1 MERNERKLKDNCI
14 GEDRIMLGQ
23 RYLYDGKS
31 IMYLNERQKESCKR
45 IINGQE
51 KENPVYQFEDF
62 KCECGAGEEAFDV
75 LAEKDRYGLKSRTV
89 ICRKCGL
96 VMTNPR
102 MTQESYDYFYD
113 KEFGKLYRD
122 HDKMD
127 EKYFMTRVEEG
138 QGIYNFIKS
147 NYDGEI
153 KDVLE
158 IGCAAGGI
166 LYYFDYEGCNVTGCD
181 LGSDYISYGQRLGMD
196 LRQCHSKEL
205 LKDGKKYDLIIL
217 NQVLEHF
224 LNIEQELDV
233 ICKLLK
239 EDGILFVAVPGIK
252 ALVSTYQNDFM
263 RYLQNAH
270 VYDFTLGT
278 LEQVMNKYGFEL
290 VYGTEIVD
298 AIFKYTGVK
307 RKIENNYFL
316 DIMSFLYQLENLV
329 DKRDRQ

>member
-1 MERNERKLKDNCI
+1 
-14 GEDRIMLGQ
+14 MLGQ

-31 IMYLNERQKESCKR
+31 ILDLNERQKESCKR
-45 IINGQE
+45 IIDEQE
-51 KENPVYQFEDF
+51 HENSKYKFEGF
-62 KCECGAGEEAFDV
+62 QCECGAGEEAFDI
-75 LAEKDRYGLKSRTV
+75 LAEKDRYGLKNRTV

-102 MTQESYDYFYD
+102 MTQDSYDYFYD
-113 KEFGKLYRD
+113 KEYGKLYRN

-127 EKYFMTRVEEG
+127 EEYFMNRVEYG
-138 QGIYNFIKS
+138 QGVYNYIKA
-147 NYDGEI
+147 NWKGNI

-166 LYYFDYEGCNVTGCD
+166 LYYFDFEGCNVTGCD

-205 LKDGKKYDLIIL
+205 LNDGKKYDLIIL
-217 NQVLEHF
+217 NHVLEHF

-233 ICKLLK
+233 ISKLLK
-239 EDGILFVAVPGIK
+239 EDGVLFVAVPGIK
-252 ALVSTYQNDFM
+252 ALVSTYSNDFLK
-263 RYLQNAH
+263 YLQNAH

-290 VYGTEIVD
+290 IVGNENINS
-298 AIFKYTGVK
+298 IFKYTGVK
-307 RKIENNYFL
+307 REMEKNYFL
-316 DIMSFLYQLENLV
+316 DIMSFLYQLEDIR
-329 DKRDRQ
+329 DKRERQ

>member
-1 MERNERKLKDNCI
+1 
-14 GEDRIMLGQ
+14 MLGQ

-31 IMYLNERQKESCKR
+31 ILDLNERQKESCKR
-45 IINGQE
+45 IIDEQE
-51 KENPVYQFEDF
+51 HENSKYKFEGF
-62 KCECGAGEEAFDV
+62 QCECGAGEEAFDI
-75 LAEKDRYGLKSRTV
+75 LAEKDRYGLKNRTV

-102 MTQESYDYFYD
+102 MTQDSYDYFYD
-113 KEFGKLYRD
+113 KEYGKLYRN

-127 EKYFMTRVEEG
+127 EEYFMNRVEYG
-138 QGIYNFIKS
+138 QGGYNYIKA
-147 NYDGEI
+147 NWKGNI

-166 LYYFDYEGCNVTGCD
+166 LYYFDFEGCNVTGCD

-205 LKDGKKYDLIIL
+205 LNDGKKYDLIIL
-217 NQVLEHF
+217 NHVLEHF

-233 ICKLLK
+233 ISKLLK
-239 EDGILFVAVPGIK
+239 EDGVLFVAVPGIK
-252 ALVSTYQNDFM
+252 ALVSTYSNDFLK
-263 RYLQNAH
+263 YLQNAH

-290 VYGTEIVD
+290 IVGNENINS
-298 AIFKYTGVK
+298 IFKYTGVK
-307 RKIENNYFL
+307 REMEKNYFL
-316 DIMSFLYQLENLV
+316 DIMSFLYQLEDIR
-329 DKRDRQ
+329 DKRERQ

>member
-1 MERNERKLKDNCI
+1 
-14 GEDRIMLGQ
+14 MLGQ
-23 RYLYDGKS
+23 RYLYDGKA
-31 IMYLNERQKESCKR
+31 ILDLNERQKESCKR
-45 IINGQE
+45 IIDEQE
-51 KENPVYQFEDF
+51 HENSKYKFEGF
-62 KCECGAGEEAFDV
+62 QCECGAGEEAFDV
-75 LAEKDRYGLKSRTV
+75 LAEKDRYGLKNRTV

-113 KEFGKLYRD
+113 KEYGKLYRN

-127 EKYFMTRVEEG
+127 EDYFMKRVEYG
-138 QGIYNFIKS
+138 QGVYNYIKA
-147 NYDGEI
+147 NWKGDV

-166 LYYFDYEGCNVTGCD
+166 LYYFDFEECNVTGCD

-217 NQVLEHF
+217 NHVLEHF

-233 ICKLLK
+233 ISKLLK
-239 EDGILFVAVPGIK
+239 EDGVLFVAVPGIK
-252 ALVSTYQNDFM
+252 ALVKSYGNDFL

-290 VYGTEIVD
+290 VVGNENINS
-298 AIFKYTGVK
+298 IFKYTGIK
-307 RKIENNYFL
+307 REMERNYFL
-316 DIMSFLYQLENLV
+316 DIMSFLYQLEDIR
-329 DKRDRQ
+329 DKRERQ

>member
-1 MERNERKLKDNCI
+1 
-14 GEDRIMLGQ
+14 MLGQ
-23 RYLYDGKS
+23 RYLYDGKAILS
-31 IMYLNERQKESCKR
+31 LNERQKESCKR
-45 IINGQE
+45 IIQE
-51 KENPVYQFEDF
+51 QQKENSVYQFERF

-75 LAEKDRYGLKSRTV
+75 LAEKDRYGLKNRTV

-113 KEFGKLYRD
+113 KEYGKLYRN

-127 EKYFMTRVEEG
+127 ENYFMKRVEYG
-138 QGIYNFIKS
+138 QGVYNFIKANWS
-147 NYDGEI
+147 GEV

-196 LRQCHSKEL
+196 LKQCHSKEL
-205 LKDGKKYDLIIL
+205 LKDLKKYDLIIL
-217 NQVLEHF
+217 NHVLEHF
-224 LNIEQELDV
+224 LDIEQEVDV
-233 ICKLLK
+233 ISKLLK
-239 EDGILFVAVPGIK
+239 KEGVLFVTVPGIK
-252 ALVSTYQNDFM
+252 ALVNSYGNDFL

-290 VYGTEIVD
+290 VMGNENVN
-298 AIFKYTGVK
+298 ALFKYTGVK
-307 RKIENNYFL
+307 RNIEKNYFL
-316 DIMSFLYQLENLV
+316 DIMSFLYQLEDFVN
-329 DKRDRQ
+329 KRDRQ